1 MGILRWWFVDYK
13 IIIIDNISTWPTVRC
28 FLSSIILVR
37 YLTTLSD
44 TQKTHRLPQ
53 YWDSHKPASL
63 SGAPLNSRHPNPS
76 NTCTS
81 TEVIRGILRTFQ
93 RPCAFFLSVFLR
105 RHSAQIFRQE
115 AAHSAGSRVPQ
126 RQVWPW
132 NSQLQMNKHTV
143 WMLSGQPTSL
153 SPCPQGARPLHSTH
167 SVYWDF
173 GYIYSSM
180 STVHQSSSHNDNL
193 FTNPIRKLR
202 YFIATG

>member
-1 MGILRWWFVDYK
+1 M
-13 IIIIDNISTWPTVRC
+13 RC

-44 TQKTHRLPQ
+44 TQKTHHLPQ
-53 YWDSHKPASL
+53 YWDSHKPASF
-63 SGAPLNSRHPNPS
+63 SRAQLNSRHPNPS

-93 RPCAFFLSVFLR
+93 RPCTFFLSVFLR

-132 NSQLQMNKHTV
+132 NSQLQMNKHCVDAVWATTV
-143 WMLSGQPTSL
+143 SL
-153 SPCPQGARPLHSTH
+153 SLPVHRMQGHLTFYPFSLLRLR
-167 SVYWDF
+167 VYLLF
-173 GYIYSSM
+173 HEHCSSK
-180 STVHQSSSHNDNL
+180 QL
-193 FTNPIRKLR
+193 
-202 YFIATG
+202 A